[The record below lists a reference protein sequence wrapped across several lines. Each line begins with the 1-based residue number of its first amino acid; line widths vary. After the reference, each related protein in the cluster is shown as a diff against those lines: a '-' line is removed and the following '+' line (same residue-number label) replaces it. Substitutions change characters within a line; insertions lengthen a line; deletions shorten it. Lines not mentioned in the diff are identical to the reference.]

1 MEEWLV
7 GIDRLPTF
15 RDGQPLSAKA
25 LNRIGAAQRYLN
37 GRYSQVRPA
46 VPYVNYTE
54 AIHIVHK
61 HRYLHYDLYQF
72 QADPTRV
79 FRLEID
85 GKGVLTLDID
95 HASGHGVIDLN
106 GNYLDATPINLPVGT
121 KYKLQ
126 WVQVSGN
133 APSWWSGVY
142 SRETYESDNSSAMLT
157 LPYASQTFADGQSA
171 ITEKLNAISQNTT
184 YLLTDGGLG
193 HVHGFP
199 LREGGIQ
206 ASGTTSFWY
215 RMRHTHRYLN
225 VYASLVTGYDS
236 SALDFWINVNGSTL
250 FTDHQEETGFASFYY
265 KQFVD
270 LNTTGLSAGDGYT
283 IEIKA
288 YKSSWDSVL
297 FSVYFVGETPDDDY
311 PAW

>member
-7 GIDRLPTF
+7 GIDKLPVF
-15 RDGQPLSAKA
+15 QDGQPLSAKA

-37 GRYSQVRPA
+37 GRYTQVRPA
-46 VPYVNYTE
+46 LPYVNYTDVM
-54 AIHIVHK
+54 HIVHK
-61 HRYLHYDLYQF
+61 HRYLHYYLYQF
-72 QADPTRV
+72 QGDPTRV
-79 FRLEID
+79 FRLEIN

-95 HASGHGVIDLN
+95 HTTNYGVIDLN

-133 APSWWSGVY
+133 VPDWWSGVW
-142 SRETYESDNSSAMLT
+142 SREMYETDSSSAT
-157 LPYASQTFADGQSA
+157 LSLPAASQTFAGGQSA
-171 ITEKLNAISQNTT
+171 ITGKLNAISQNTT
-184 YLLTDGGLG
+184 YLLSEGGLG

-199 LREGGIQ
+199 LKEDGIQ
-206 ASGTTSFWY
+206 PNGTTSFWY
-215 RMRHTHRYLN
+215 RMRHAHRYLN
-225 VYASLVTGYDS
+225 VYASLITGSDN
-236 SALDFWINVNGSTL
+236 ATLDFWINVNGSTL
-250 FTDHQEETGFASFYY
+250 YTDHQVKNGFASFYY

-270 LNTTGLSAGDGYT
+270 LNATGLNAGDWYT
-283 IEIKA
+283 IEVKA

-297 FSVYFVGETPDDDY
+297 FSVYFVGETPDNNY